1 MKRALLVA
9 MLVGVALVAFVAPFA
24 SSSPDGLEKVS
35 ADEGFDTGTAHDL
48 ADGPLADYAV
58 DGVDNEGM
66 STALAGTLGVL
77 VTFAIGAGLFYVT
90 RHKRLTRT
98 ARSRHE

>member
-9 MLVGVALVAFVAPFA
+9 LLVGVALVVFVAPHA
-24 SSSPDGLEKVS
+24 SSSPDGLGKVS

-48 ADGPLADYAV
+48 SDGPLADYSV

-77 VTFAIGAGLFYVT
+77 VTFAIGAGAFL
-90 RHKRLTRT
+90 LIRT
-98 ARSRHE
+98 ARTRHE